1 MNVGVTGSIPDE
13 YVTDAEV
20 RLNLY
25 ARLAKLSDGQSLQAF
40 EDELQD
46 RFGPLPRPV
55 QHLLQLARAK
65 VLCRAI
71 GITRVDAGP
80 KGIALSCRESDLS
93 SRLCVDHGPETR
105 ACRLEVPIYRAPMNG
120 KPARGLLTRAVTR
133 G

>member
-1 MNVGVTGSIPDE
+1 MRGSPRRSICP
-13 YVTDAEV
+13 
-20 RLNLY
+20 
-25 ARLAKLSDGQSLQAF
+25 AF

-93 SRLCVDHGPETR
+93 SRLCEQHP
-105 ACRLEVPIYRAPMNG
+105 RLEQKTGAYCFGEPEAPHRC
-120 KPARGLLTRAVTR
+120 PSSLICWIV
-133 G
+133 